1 MVGGNSLALASLS
14 ILLVLLIITLLLRSC
29 EYRMLPRLREES
41 CRGIWELH
49 NFTLDFRANLVF
61 SRAGSVSIYCNNY
74 DTSSTLLLEVL
85 ESHPLIMGDI

>member
-14 ILLVLLIITLLLRSC
+14 ILLILMIITLLLRSC
-29 EYRMLPRLREES
+29 EYRLLSRLRKEC

-49 NFTLDFRANLVF
+49 DFTLDLRANLIF
-61 SRAGSVSIYCNNY
+61 SRARCVSIYYKNY
-74 DTSSTLLLEVL
+74 DTPSTLLLEVL